1 VDNTFITAMAG
12 VLGSLVGGTATAATA
27 WVTARTHGKRQLIA
41 AEMKK
46 REAIYGEFI
55 NECCE
60 RAMDSFKR
68 SLDKPEILLKT
79 YELLNRI
86 RLCASDTVLQEAERA
101 MAMIMNQYSASNLS
115 LDEMRAVMRKGAN
128 VDPLRPFAEACRAE
142 LKAMLASA

>member
-1 VDNTFITAMAG
+1 MAG

>member
-1 VDNTFITAMAG
+1 MAG

-142 LKAMLASA
+142 LKGMLASA

>member
-1 VDNTFITAMAG
+1 MDNTFITAMAG

-27 WVTARTHGKRQLIA
+27 WVTARAHGKRQLIA

-46 REAIYGEFI
+46 REALYGEFI
-55 NECCE
+55 NECSE

-86 RLCASDTVLQEAERA
+86 RLCASDAVLQEAEQA
-101 MAMIMNQYSASNLS
+101 MAVIMNQYSASNLS

-128 VDPLRPFAEACRAE
+128 VDPLRPFAEACRDE
-142 LKAMLASA
+142 LKAMLALA

>member
-1 VDNTFITAMAG
+1 MAG
-12 VLGSLVGGTATAATA
+12 VLGSLVGGSATAATA

-46 REAIYGEFI
+46 RETLYGEFI
-55 NECCE
+55 KECCE
-60 RAMDSFKR
+60 RALDSFKR

>member
-1 VDNTFITAMAG
+1 MAG

-55 NECCE
+55 NECSE

-68 SLDKPEILLKT
+68 SLDKPEVLLKA

-101 MAMIMNQYSASNLS
+101 MAVIMNQYSASNLS

-128 VDPLRPFAEACRAE
+128 ADPLKSFAEACRDE

>member
-1 VDNTFITAMAG
+1 MAG
-12 VLGSLVGGTATAATA
+12 VLGSLVGGSATAATA
-27 WVTARTHGKRQLIA
+27 WVTARTHGRRQLIA

-55 NECCE
+55 KECCE

-142 LKAMLASA
+142 LKAMWKSA

>member
-1 VDNTFITAMAG
+1 MDNTIVTAMAG
-12 VLGSLVGGTATAATA
+12 VLGSLVGGSATAATA
-27 WVTARTHGKRQLIA
+27 WVTARTHGRRQLIA

-55 NECCE
+55 KECCE

-68 SLDKPEILLKT
+68 SLDKPEILLRT

-101 MAMIMNQYSASNLS
+101 MAEIMNQYSASNLS
-115 LDEMRAVMRKGAN
+115 LDEMRAMMRKGAN
-128 VDPLRPFAEACRAE
+128 ADPLRPFAEACRAE
-142 LKAMLASA
+142 LKAMRGSA